1 MSQIRIEE
9 GFPRHRS
16 VVENINLLGGE
27 IKIKLL
33 APQDV
38 IFPLFTGSI
47 IRASFLHF
55 IAENDSLLADEL
67 HRDYSIRPYSISQI
81 KTNDKKQDKSNRS
94 EIRIRRG
101 EIFSFSIRLLN
112 PQLLEK
118 TVRIFVNN
126 ANPCFYLLNQ
136 EYNVSSFECKK
147 LSFDLKKQGFMVKI
161 FFNTPTYFSSLYS
174 SHPVLFPETKYLFM
188 NIAKNWNQFHSNCA
202 KIPLEL
208 LKKWLEENVVIN
220 DYKMSTRRVYL
231 GKRNPILGFKGWI
244 VYRFLKQD
252 NIFGWIG
259 ILCEYAKITNVGG
272 NRTAGMGEIEVKWI
286 ENKRKNTNN
295 SSKLNEMV

>member
-94 EIRIRRG
+94 EI
-101 EIFSFSIRLLN
+101 
-112 PQLLEK
+112 
-118 TVRIFVNN
+118 
-126 ANPCFYLLNQ
+126 
-136 EYNVSSFECKK
+136 
-147 LSFDLKKQGFMVKI
+147 
-161 FFNTPTYFSSLYS
+161 
-174 SHPVLFPETKYLFM
+174 
-188 NIAKNWNQFHSNCA
+188 
-202 KIPLEL
+202 
-208 LKKWLEENVVIN
+208 
-220 DYKMSTRRVYL
+220 
-231 GKRNPILGFKGWI
+231 
-244 VYRFLKQD
+244 
-252 NIFGWIG
+252 
-259 ILCEYAKITNVGG
+259 
-272 NRTAGMGEIEVKWI
+272 
-286 ENKRKNTNN
+286 
-295 SSKLNEMV
+295 